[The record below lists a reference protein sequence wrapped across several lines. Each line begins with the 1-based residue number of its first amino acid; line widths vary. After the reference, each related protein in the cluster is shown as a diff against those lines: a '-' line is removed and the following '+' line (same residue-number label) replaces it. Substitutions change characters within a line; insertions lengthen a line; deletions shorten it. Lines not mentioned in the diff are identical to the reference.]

1 MLAGIYNITC
11 DQGATFT
18 RVITIFEPDG
28 ETPYDLTGYTARMQ
42 VRRQVDEND
51 VLIELTTENGRIALG
66 GVAGT
71 VTLSISAEDTAGLV
85 DDGVY
90 DLEIISGA
98 NVHRVLKG
106 LFRLDYE
113 VTRDA

>member
-1 MLAGIYNITC
+1 MLAGIYNFTC
-11 DQGATFT
+11 DQGATFN
-18 RVITIFEPDG
+18 RVITLFEPDG

-42 VRRQVDEND
+42 VRRETEEGD
-51 VLIELTTENGRIALG
+51 VLISLTTANGRIALG
-66 GVAGT
+66 GAAGT
-71 VTLSISAEDTAGLV
+71 ITLNISATDTAALT

-90 DLEIISGA
+90 DLEIVSGA

-113 VTRDA
+113 VTR